1 MCSQTWEPPFGDF
14 HSHTEHFIQ
23 VIRIVLTVS
32 KCFSALRT
40 IPGQR
45 LMFLSAFLQNPTHAK
60 NKHDCFSLSLIALR
74 LKFDTLCLSLTS
86 VAVCVT
92 CGRTKISTIKPV
104 WWGPPWSLDSSSW
117 CWRSARLFLGC
128 SASPAFWPPSLG
140 LGRDGVDGNEQS
152 RLGGRDFYS
161 SSLTAELAFSC
172 SNQFPRSV
180 LILVS
185 MLSRSPA
192 LSVHFNILHSY
203 VVLTFLCLQ
212 GYCLLEL
219 FWIL

>member
-14 HSHTEHFIQ
+14 CSHTEHFIQ
-23 VIRIVLTVS
+23 VICIVLTVS

-40 IPGQR
+40 I
-45 LMFLSAFLQNPTHAK
+45 LWSATDVPFNISPEPHSC

-92 CGRTKISTIKPV
+92 GGRTKIPTIKPV
-104 WWGPPWSLDSSSW
+104 WWGPPWSPDSSSW
-117 CWRSARLFLGC
+117 CRRSARLFLGC
-128 SASPAFWPPSLG
+128 AASLAFWPPSPG

-152 RLGGRDFYS
+152 RLGGRGFYY
-161 SSLTAELAFSC
+161 SSLTVESPFPS